1 MLKRFL
7 TDWVVPP
14 AALKLWR
21 DLRRPS
27 TQKFWS
33 GAPLAAAPAEQAYFA
48 RHGLESCTL
57 TRDDDSRSSGI
68 LASTEARLELAGEG
82 GDCAQLA
89 IATDA
94 WTESDRI
101 SVSAGGETT
110 EHTGLSAA
118 QWLDL
123 RIPLA
128 AAGNGIAVRSTRPVF
143 VTMPRRVQ
151 STAGGGSPHHVLVIV
166 LDGMTPYLRQDP
178 AADPGLDPATPA
190 INRFF
195 DGGYAATNAWSTG
208 EWTLPASSSLFTGLY
223 TSRHRMWHPTAP
235 QQMPDR
241 ATLATRLQE
250 AGYHT
255 LALSTANRLTPAY
268 GSHRGFDRF
277 IYHWPYPGHTARD
290 YDPSRWCSEI
300 LSHLDLHRHDRSF
313 VYAHFPDTHPSWNVP
328 PLTRAFNLRR
338 RGSSTGHDLDAL
350 RDHPSAKEQG
360 RMLNAIRLQELD
372 LLLGGILDYIDRN
385 LRGRVLV
392 ALTADHGTPWGALR
406 SRRPE
411 DEPYLVDHRSR
422 IELRMR
428 GPGVPQRYTDELC
441 SPTIDLM
448 PTLLALCGLEAPADL
463 DGRNLLAPDY
473 RRDVVVTES
482 LYGSAYEVAVRDRAH
497 TYIEKFPMDEALGR
511 VLGPARYRK
520 CFLRGAEDYGTA
532 LDLDASTLA
541 AAALAHRRATSM
553 TE

>member
-7 TDWVVPP
+7 TDWVIPP
-14 AALKLWR
+14 AVLKQWR
-21 DLRRPS
+21 DLRRPT

-33 GAPLAAAPAEQAYFA
+33 GAPLAPAPAEQAYFA
-48 RHGLESCTL
+48 RHGLESRTF
-57 TRDDDSRSSGI
+57 TRDDDSRSAGI
-68 LASTEARLELAGEG
+68 LRAAEVRLQVAGG
-82 GDCAQLA
+82 NGNCVQLA

-94 WTESDRI
+94 WADADRL
-101 SVSAGGETT
+101 SVSSGGNTV
-110 EHTGLSAA
+110 EHTGLSTS

-123 RIPLA
+123 RLPLA
-128 AAGNGIAVRSTRPVF
+128 AGESSIVVRCTRSAY
-143 VTMPRRVQ
+143 VTVPRRVQ
-151 STAGGGSPHHVLVIV
+151 SAAASVAPHHVLVIV

-178 AADPGLDPATPA
+178 AADPGQDPATPA

-195 DGGYAATNAWSTG
+195 DGGYVATNAWTTG

-328 PLTRAFNLRR
+328 PLTRAFNFRR
-338 RGSSTGHDLDAL
+338 RGNSTGHDLDAL
-350 RDHPSAKEQG
+350 REHPSAGEQG
-360 RMLNAIRLQELD
+360 RMLNAARLQELD
-372 LLLGGILDYIDRN
+372 LLLGGIFDYIDRN
-385 LRGRVLV
+385 LGGRALV
-392 ALTADHGTPWGALR
+392 ALTADHGTPWAALR
-406 SRRPE
+406 ARRPA

-428 GPGVPQRYTDELC
+428 GPGVPRRYTGELC

-463 DGRNLLAPDY
+463 DGRDLLAPGY
-473 RRDVVVTES
+473 RRDMAVTES
-482 LYGSAYEVAVRDRAH
+482 LYGNAYEVAIRDHAR
-497 TYIEKFPMDEALGR
+497 TYIEKFPMDEVLGT
-511 VLGPARYRK
+511 VLGPAQYRK
-520 CFLRGAEDYGTA
+520 CFPRGTVDYGAT
-532 LDLDASTLA
+532 LDVDVDALA
-541 AAALAHRRATSM
+541 AASMAHRRATGM